1 MARRIAIVLSVLLLA
16 SATSKADQIQSF
28 RSVAGALVV
37 AVESTRI
44 TDLVFLGA
52 GFDAGLRQGM
62 VFSITRSGSR
72 IAEVILV
79 ALSPR
84 ASAALII
91 QLQPGQTIRAG
102 DTATVK
108 TLRV

>member
-1 MARRIAIVLSVLLLA
+1 MVRRIAIVLSVLLFA
-16 SATSKADQIQSF
+16 SAFSKADQIQAF
-28 RSVAGALVV
+28 RSVSGALVV

-44 TDLVFLGA
+44 TDVVFLGA
-52 GFDAGLRQGM
+52 GFEAGLRQGM
-62 VFSITRSGSR
+62 VFSITRSGYK

-79 ALSPR
+79 ELSPR

-91 QLQPGQTIRAG
+91 HLQPGQTIRAG